1 MNILWQCADVVISH
15 CQRML
20 LFYKVMATVDW
31 KKLEGR
37 IFRFDVNTSTADA
50 LKATNPAIIHF
61 TTEGD
66 IVMNGEKF
74 CSPKKKDLR
83 VVKLYTSYEN
93 AKYDAVLK
101 KGALY
106 EEPQY
111 LNYPE
116 TAQEGL
122 NAYLRAYTIVASL
135 INGKPFYWFTDDNA
149 GVQKTRYASKDIIGV
164 DEETFNA
171 GFDSLSNDIAFVY
184 DYDSIGLR
192 HITDKLGEDCG
203 ELTPLLFLCAG
214 GVGFKSVADTE
225 TGGIT
230 FEACAPCQF
239 KSVYSNASLFP
250 FVTGHVETTASQS
263 VLGYVKIG
271 KGLTTHCNKTDEGDY
286 IDDESVGLLE
296 LLPAKADTLGGV
308 KKANLNLQSEYEF
321 LKAVPSVTTLDEAKF
336 AINHLRIICKT
347 LVDKLEEAGT
357 LNH

>member
-1 MNILWQCADVVISH
+1 
-15 CQRML
+15 
-20 LFYKVMATVDW
+20 MATVDW

-37 IFRFDVNTSTADA
+37 IFRFDVNTSTEEA

-74 CSPKKKDLR
+74 CAPKKKELK
-83 VVKLYTSYEN
+83 VVKLCTSYEN
-93 AKYDAVLK
+93 AKYDAVLTQLN
-101 KGALY
+101 GNEL
-106 EEPQY
+106 QY

-116 TAQEGL
+116 TATEEVS
-122 NAYLRAYTIVASL
+122 YKSYIIVASL
-135 INGKPFYWFTDDNA
+135 INGKPFYWFSDAYNL
-149 GVQKTRYASKDIIGV
+149 GGPGIRIASERIIGV
-164 DEETFNA
+164 DEKTFNA
-171 GFDSLSNDIAFVY
+171 GFDSLANDIVFVF
-184 DYDSIGLR
+184 DYDSIEMKHFTGGGGS
-192 HITDKLGEDCG
+192 DYEN
-203 ELTPLLFLCAG
+203 LTPIALFFMGALAL
-214 GVGFKSVADTE
+214 KSVLYEE
-225 TGGIT
+225 TGGIAFGVAT
-230 FEACAPCQF
+230 YEELE
-239 KSVYSNASLFP
+239 KVYSSASLLP
-250 FVTGHVETTASQS
+250 IVTGRINTTASQEAAG
-263 VLGYVKIG
+263 LVKIG
-271 KGLTTHCNKTDEGDY
+271 KGLTTHCDNTDTGDY

>member
-74 CSPKKKDLR
+74 CSPKKKDLK
-83 VVKLYTSYEN
+83 VVKLYTSYKY
-93 AKYDAVLK
+93 AKYDAVLSQIN
-101 KGALY
+101 G
-106 EEPQY
+106 EELQY
-111 LNYPE
+111 LDYPKEATEESNYKS
-116 TAQEGL
+116 
-122 NAYLRAYTIVASL
+122 YMIVASL
-135 INGKPFYWFTDDNA
+135 IDGKPFYWFGNA
-149 GVQKTRYASKDIIGV
+149 YNYGGILERIASEKIIGV
-164 DEETFNA
+164 DEKTFNA
-171 GFDSLSNDIAFVY
+171 GFDSLTNDVVFSFG
-184 DYDSIGLR
+184 YDSIGLQSR
-192 HITDKLGEDCG
+192 TDGSGSDYGDLSVVALIY
-203 ELTPLLFLCAG
+203 LTSLYIKTVADNEAG
-214 GVGFKSVADTE
+214 GINFELHPHSDLNGVYSDISLLQLA
-225 TGGIT
+225 TGGFT
-230 FEACAPCQF
+230 C
-239 KSVYSNASLFP
+239 
-250 FVTGHVETTASQS
+250 TASKEATG
-263 VLGYVKIG
+263 VVKIG
-271 KGLTTHCNKTDEGDY
+271 KGLTTHSDTSDGGDY

-296 LLPAKADTLGGV
+296 LLPAKTDALGGV

-357 LNH
+357 LNK

>member
-1 MNILWQCADVVISH
+1 
-15 CQRML
+15 
-20 LFYKVMATVDW
+20 MATVDW

-74 CSPKKKDLR
+74 CSPKKKELK
-83 VVKLYTSYEN
+83 VVKLCTSYEN
-93 AKYDAVLK
+93 AKYDAVLTQLN
-101 KGALY
+101 GNEL
-106 EEPQY
+106 QY
-111 LNYPE
+111 LDYPQDAVSEDTAIGRNYV
-116 TAQEGL
+116 L
-122 NAYLRAYTIVASL
+122 VASL
-135 INGKPFYWFTDDNA
+135 IDGKPFYWFSLSYSIESR
-149 GVQKTRYASKDIIGV
+149 VASERIIGV
-164 DEETFNA
+164 DEKTFNA
-171 GFDSLSNDIAFVY
+171 GFDSLSNDIAFVF
-184 DYDSIGLR
+184 DYDDI
-192 HITDKLGEDCG
+192 E
-203 ELTPLLFLCAG
+203 
-214 GVGFKSVADTE
+214 FKSFTYGGSSDLGALIDAYFAKFGAICFNTVLDEA
-225 TGGIT
+225 TGGILFDVSSYDVLKET
-230 FEACAPCQF
+230 
-239 KSVYSNASLFP
+239 YSASSLLP
-250 FVTGHVETTASQS
+250 LVSGKGICTASKYADGL
-263 VLGYVKIG
+263 VRIG
-271 KGLTTHCNKTDEGDY
+271 KGLTTHSNKIDGGDY

>member
-37 IFRFDVNTSTADA
+37 IFRFDVNTSTEEA

-74 CSPKKKDLR
+74 CSPKKKELK
-83 VVKLYTSYEN
+83 VVKLFTSYEN
-93 AKYDAVLK
+93 AKYDAVLTQ
-101 KGALY
+101 LNRN
-106 EEPQY
+106 ELQY

-116 TAQEGL
+116 TATEEVS
-122 NAYLRAYTIVASL
+122 YKSYIIVASL
-135 INGKPFYWFTDDNA
+135 INGKPFYWFSDAYNL
-149 GVQKTRYASKDIIGV
+149 GGPGIRIASEKIIGV
-164 DEETFNA
+164 DEKTFNA
-171 GFDSLSNDIAFVY
+171 GFDSLANDIVFVFDSDAIVLKSFTY
-184 DYDSIGLR
+184 GSGSDYGDL
-192 HITDKLGEDCG
+192 TDVALIYLSSLYIKTVANNE
-203 ELTPLLFLCAG
+203 AG
-214 GVGFKSVADTE
+214 GINFELHPHSDLNGVYSDISLLQLA
-225 TGGIT
+225 TGGFT
-230 FEACAPCQF
+230 C
-239 KSVYSNASLFP
+239 
-250 FVTGHVETTASQS
+250 TASKEATG
-263 VLGYVKIG
+263 VVKIG
-271 KGLTTHCNKTDEGDY
+271 KGLTTHSDKSDKGDY

>member
-1 MNILWQCADVVISH
+1 
-15 CQRML
+15 
-20 LFYKVMATVDW
+20 MATVDW

-37 IFRFDVNTSTADA
+37 IFRFDVNTSTEDA
-50 LKATNPAIIHF
+50 LKAENPAIIHF

-101 KGALY
+101 KGVLY

-116 TAQEGL
+116 TAHEGL
-122 NAYLRAYTIVASL
+122 NAHIRAYTIVASL
-135 INGKPFYWFTDDNA
+135 INGNPFYWFTDQNA
-149 GVQKTRYASKDIIGV
+149 ETRYASKDIIGV

-192 HITDKLGEDCG
+192 HTNEGFG
-203 ELTPLLFLCAG
+203 ELTSLLFLYAG
-214 GVGFKSVADTE
+214 GIGFKSVADTE

-230 FEACAPCQF
+230 FEACEPGQF

-250 FVTGHVETTASQS
+250 FVTGRINTTASQ
-263 VLGYVKIG
+263 VAAGLVKIG
-271 KGLTTHCNKTDEGDY
+271 KGLTTHSDNSETGDY

>member
-74 CSPKKKDLR
+74 CSPKKKDLK
-83 VVKLYTSYEN
+83 VVKLFTSYEY
-93 AKYDAVLK
+93 AKYDAVLNNL
-101 KGALY
+101 GSSD
-106 EEPQY
+106 EPQY
-111 LNYPE
+111 LDYPE
-116 TAQEGL
+116 TADEDTTL
-122 NAYLRAYTIVASL
+122 KSYMIVASL
-135 INGKPFYWFTDDNA
+135 INGKPFYWFTYDA
-149 GVQKTRYASKDIIGV
+149 GGPGKRIASERIIGV
-164 DEETFNA
+164 DEKTFNA
-171 GFDSLSNDIAFVY
+171 GFDSLANDIVFVF
-184 DYDSIGLR
+184 DYDSIEMKRFTG
-192 HITDKLGEDCG
+192 GGGSGYEN
-203 ELTPLLFLCAG
+203 LTPIAIFFMDALAL
-214 GVGFKSVADTE
+214 KSVLYEE
-225 TGGIT
+225 TGGIAFGVAT
-230 FEACAPCQF
+230 YEELE
-239 KSVYSNASLFP
+239 KVYSSASLLP
-250 FVTGHVETTASQS
+250 LVTGRINTTASQEAAG
-263 VLGYVKIG
+263 LVKIG
-271 KGLTTHCNKTDEGDY
+271 KGLTTHCDNTDTGDY

-296 LLPAKADTLGGV
+296 LLPAKTDTLGGV

-357 LNH
+357 LNK

>member
-1 MNILWQCADVVISH
+1 
-15 CQRML
+15 ML

-83 VVKLYTSYEN
+83 VVRLYTSYEY
-93 AKYDAVLK
+93 AKYDVILNNV
-101 KGALY
+101 GSSGEL
-106 EEPQY
+106 QY
-111 LNYPE
+111 LDYPKNAESEDVLCSNYV
-116 TAQEGL
+116 L
-122 NAYLRAYTIVASL
+122 VASL
-135 INGKPFYWFTDDNA
+135 IDGKPFYWFSYPNSI
-149 GVQKTRYASKDIIGV
+149 GLRIASERIIGV
-164 DEETFNA
+164 DEKTFNA
-171 GFDSLSNDIAFVY
+171 GFDSLSNDIAFVF
-184 DYDSIGLR
+184 DYNDIELKSFTYGGSSDIGALNNVGFA
-192 HITDKLGEDCG
+192 KLG
-203 ELTPLLFLCAG
+203 
-214 GVGFKSVADTE
+214 GVCFNTVLDEA
-225 TGGIT
+225 TGGILFDASSYDVLKET
-230 FEACAPCQF
+230 
-239 KSVYSNASLFP
+239 YSASSLLP
-250 FVTGHVETTASQS
+250 LVSGKYTCTASKYADGL
-263 VLGYVKIG
+263 VRIG
-271 KGLTTHCNKTDEGDY
+271 KGLTTHCDKSDKGDY
-286 IDDESVGLLE
+286 IDDEKVGLLE
-296 LLPAKADTLGGV
+296 LLPAKTDTLGGV